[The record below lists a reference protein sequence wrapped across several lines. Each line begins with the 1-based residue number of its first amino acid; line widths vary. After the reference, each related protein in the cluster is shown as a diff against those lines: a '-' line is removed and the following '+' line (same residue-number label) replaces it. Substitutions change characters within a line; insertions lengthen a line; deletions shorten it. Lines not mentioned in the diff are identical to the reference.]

1 MNPETRLGRIRPPL
15 KPPRTVRRSP
25 KRFALRIAV
34 SVVSATLLCAMV
46 TFIRDSNIKRFFLTT
61 TNVHARA
68 VQEHWDLT
76 GALPPVQFRPQSLAG
91 VAPLD
96 YFADEET
103 RYFATHA
110 SGPTIIGHTTLVQLY
125 TAYSGRAVLFFD
137 RGQTSVEWMNEGRLK
152 VMLRHQ
158 TRAVEEALRKA
169 RAKTPI
175 LPD

>member
-1 MNPETRLGRIRPPL
+1 MNPETRLGRVRPPMT
-15 KPPRTVRRSP
+15 PPRTVRRSP

-46 TFIRDSNIKRFFLTT
+46 TFIRDNNIKRFFLATT
-61 TNVHARA
+61 DAHAQA
-68 VQEHWDLT
+68 VQKHWDLT
-76 GALPPVQFRPQSLAG
+76 GSLPPDQLHPQSLSG

-110 SGPTIIGHTTLVQLY
+110 SGPAIIGHTVLVQLY

-152 VMLRHQ
+152 DMLRAQ
-158 TRAVEEALRKA
+158 SSAVEEALRKA